1 MIYIF
6 IFLSGFTVG
15 VFVAWSIGKS
25 RQRDLEKELH
35 QTCRELFEEQ
45 ELSQNLIEINEQRQE
60 LIEERKHAILALL
73 KTRLFVQTND
83 VVDMFDISRSTALR
97 YLSELVEEGE
107 LEQYEES
114 GRNVRYKLPK

>member
-1 MIYIF
+1 MIYV
-6 IFLSGFTVG
+6 FLSLFWFTVG
-15 VFVAWSIGKS
+15 VLVAWLIRRS
-25 RQRDLEKELH
+25 RQLDLEKELS
-35 QTCRELFEEQ
+35 QTCRELVEEQ
-45 ELSQNLIEINEQRQE
+45 ELSQNLSEVNKRRQK

-83 VVDMFDISRSTALR
+83 VTDMFEVSRSTALR
-97 YLSELVEEGE
+97 YLSELIEEGE